1 MDNNNMMNENSNGS
15 YDPNGQYDP
24 NMQYNPNGQGD
35 PNMQYGSGGQ
45 NYYYQQPQ
53 QPYQP
58 DDIYAKPGEGGTSD
72 GWAIASLVCGI
83 LAIMTCCC
91 YGIGGVVL
99 GIAAIV
105 FACISKSQNG
115 GRMPSLSIAGLI
127 CGIIGL
133 VFGLCYF
140 GVLILG
146 IIGSAADI

>member
-1 MDNNNMMNENSNGS
+1 MDNNMMNENSNGS
-15 YDPNGQYDP
+15 YDTNGQYDP
-24 NMQYNPNGQGD
+24 NMQYNPN
-35 PNMQYGSGGQ
+35 GQ

-91 YGIGGVVL
+91 YGIGGVVF

-105 FACISKSQNG
+105 LACISKSQNG